1 MYAWNAL
8 SASLPSIGTFL
19 REIQAEGIVLWALAG
34 VFALA
39 GHAKLRRPQLA
50 ALALVDF
57 GLARAVRSRNGSTL
71 GWSEIALAFFLVA
84 APWPALALAA
94 ASVVLWTFAFALA
107 RRLASG
113 RTAPCFCFGDAAEP
127 ISIRTVAR
135 SAGLALAATLA
146 ALFAPDARVLQAD
159 VLLLQALAAAAL
171 LGTAVLLRAGMG
183 LKTPRSRA
191 AAEMVR

>member
-39 GHAKLRRPQLA
+39 GCAKLRRPQLA

-57 GLARAVRSRNGSTL
+57 GLARAVRSRNGSML

-113 RTAPCFCFGDAAEP
+113 RTTSCFCFGDAAEP

-146 ALFAPDARVLQAD
+146 ALLAPDARVVQAD
-159 VLLLQALAAAAL
+159 VVLIQALGAAAL
-171 LGTAVLLRAGMG
+171 LGTATLLRAGMG

-191 AAEMVR
+191 AVEMVR